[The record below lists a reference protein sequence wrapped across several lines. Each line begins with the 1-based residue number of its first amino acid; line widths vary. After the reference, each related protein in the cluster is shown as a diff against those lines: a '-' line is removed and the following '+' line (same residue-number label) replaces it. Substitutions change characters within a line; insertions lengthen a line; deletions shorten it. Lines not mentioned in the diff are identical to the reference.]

1 MDKNNSILPITKL
14 EVDEQIKIFLNNIS
28 NYETKQFFEDVIT
41 SCEIKTF
48 MNPNTIENF
57 KVNAM
62 VNEGIT
68 TVNKDCETAI
78 YSQMID
84 YFITPKLLSTEL
96 EYYVL
101 TKDGWRSC
109 STIELKD
116 WSLFIQLILPAT
128 KLGVRNTQLI
138 LSNFLK
144 YIKISKSRH
153 AIIQLKNKYIQNGK
167 IMDGYYHSSL
177 PLIKIDREITENT
190 KCDTAM
196 DLISHLCNYDDKIKD
211 WFIDQ
216 IASALILREDFKAK
230 NGQLVRL
237 YGPSGKNGKS
247 TFNKFLKKVFG
258 VENVFST
265 KINKLNSDNK
275 YDVKGVVN
283 SLFVVDEDADES
295 FYKSDISSVLK
306 TLVTGEKMSV
316 REIYGKPTQCVPI
329 CKIII
334 ASNHPFKSDDK
345 TGGIHRRITEIKTSN
360 ELKRKNEWFDTLF
373 SEKECQAFFNL
384 CIKKMEALMNDFYKG
399 DIIET
404 PTKILNAKKKL
415 AKENN
420 NVLEFI
426 EIFSKD
432 IENYSVA
439 EVRKN
444 YELWC
449 MDNDLNPLG
458 KTKFNET
465 IEVEMGLVREP
476 RKGNTLKGDAY
487 DRGLLDSQYLVRA
500 WVKEKIE

>member
-1 MDKNNSILPITKL
+1 MAKNDNILPITKL

-28 NYETKQFFEDVIT
+28 NYETKQFFEDVIIN
-41 SCEIKTF
+41 CEIKTF

-84 YFITPKLLSTEL
+84 FFIMPKLLSTEL

-101 TKDGWRSC
+101 TKNGWIGC

-116 WSLFIQLILPAT
+116 WLYFMQLILPTA
-128 KLGVRNTQLI
+128 KLGIRNTQLI
-138 LSNFLK
+138 LNNFLK
-144 YIKISKSRH
+144 YLKISKSRH
-153 AIIQLKNKYIQNGK
+153 TIIQLKNKYIQNGK
-167 IMDGYYHSSL
+167 IIDGYYHSSL
-177 PLIKIDREITENT
+177 PLVEIKREISEDIN
-190 KCDTAM
+190 CPIALN
-196 DLISHLCNYDDKIKD
+196 LISHLCNYDDEIKE
-211 WFIDQ
+211 WFLDQ

-258 VENVFST
+258 FENVFST

-275 YDVKGVVN
+275 YDIKGVVN
-283 SLFVVDEDADES
+283 SLFVVDEDADEN
-295 FYKSDISSVLK
+295 FYKSDISSTLK

-316 REIYGKPTQCVPI
+316 REIYGKPKQSIPI

-384 CIKKMEALMNDFYKG
+384 CTQRMEKLMIDFHKG
-399 DIIET
+399 NTIIT
-404 PTKILNAKKKL
+404 PGKILKAKQKL

-426 EIFSKD
+426 ELYSAE

-439 EVRKN
+439 EVKKK

-449 MDNDLNPLG
+449 EENDLNPLG

-465 IEVEMGLVREP
+465 IEVELGLVRETK
-476 RKGNTLKGDAY
+476 KGNILKGEAY
-487 DRGLLDSQYLVRA
+487 DKGILNSRYSVRA
-500 WVKEKIE
+500 WVKESLE